1 MSGDAGQCA
10 AIRRALAFRD
20 DECDHY
26 EAACDDC
33 TAEAVLSAVR
43 PLIEADLR
51 ERLAAAIEA
60 AAACY
65 DEPNATVGEECY
77 AQGLT
82 DAARIVRERP

>member
-1 MSGDAGQCA
+1 MTHELGELHREDCA
-10 AIRRALAFRD
+10 SLVEDRCWACNCDGPTAL
-20 DECDHY
+20 
-26 EAACDDC
+26 
-33 TAEAVLSAVR
+33 
-43 PLIEADLR
+43 ADLR